1 MQKQDCIKAEGF
13 KTVTEEETKIIANAL
28 EIAKDYIQ
36 LEIDTGAKW
45 NDIDSNNLS
54 FIKKA
59 ISIIKKNQLEVA
71 NENNH

>member
-13 KTVTEEETKIIANAL
+13 KTVTEEEIKIIANAL
-28 EIAKDYIQ
+28 EIGKDYIQ
-36 LEIDTGAKW
+36 LEIDTGTKW

-59 ISIIKKNQLEVA
+59 ISIIEKQQPEVTDG
-71 NENNH
+71 NSN